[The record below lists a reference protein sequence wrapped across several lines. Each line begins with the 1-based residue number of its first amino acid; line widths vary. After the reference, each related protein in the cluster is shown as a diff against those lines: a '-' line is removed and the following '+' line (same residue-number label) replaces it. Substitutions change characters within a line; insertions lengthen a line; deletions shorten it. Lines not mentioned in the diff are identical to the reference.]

1 MINIED
7 TNTFRSHIAVIQAT
21 GSAQLLKTNSYTDIA
36 VFQLLGSNAIVVD
49 GLAISIEGK
58 VTIETIPVT
67 CSENQVHSAFRG
79 QLIVKYK
86 IFCGI
91 CGQDNRLSHATDKGF
106 ATHIGFFH
114 KLNCSQVIAI
124 HCFYQCRQFCIVR
137 SRLTGNIGQGAV
149 CDGQGVI
156 NCQRNVFGIIL
167 RIDAGDFNIIQTVLF
182 YRCITHAVACDLT
195 GDGEVETHGNF
206 RFKHQRC
213 TVETDSLCAAGNHIG
228 RIHSGDLYDLGILIT
243 LIGKVFCS
251 IVVAKIGLSCGTVI
265 QHSLDKCLCRFCV
278 ITLQNV
284 ISILT
289 DGISHFLAD

>member
-36 VFQLLGSNAIVVD
+36 VFQLLGNNTVVVN
-49 GLAISIEGK
+49 GLAIIVECKVAIEA
-58 VTIETIPVT
+58 IPVT
-67 CSENQVHSAFRG
+67 CSENQVHNTLRG

-86 IFCGI
+86 VIYSI
-91 CGQDNRLSHATDKGF
+91 CGQVNRLGHTADKGF
-106 ATHIGFFH
+106 ATHISFFD
-114 KLNCSQVIAI
+114 KLNSSQVIAI
-124 HCFYQCRQFCIVR
+124 HRLHQCRQFCIVR
-137 SRLTGNIGQGAV
+137 SRLAGNIGQGAV

-156 NCQRNVFGIIL
+156 NCQRNVFCIIL

-228 RIHSGDLYDLGILIT
+228 RIHSGDLYGLGILIT
-243 LIGKVFCS
+243 LIGKVF
-251 IVVAKIGLSCGTVI
+251 
-265 QHSLDKCLCRFCV
+265 
-278 ITLQNV
+278 
-284 ISILT
+284 
-289 DGISHFLAD
+289 